1 MEITAD
7 FDQNKK
13 KKTPNVRNSDKN
25 KIKMTFEIFEVKNV
39 RN

>member
-7 FDQNKK
+7 FDQNK

>member
-13 KKTPNVRNSDKN
+13 KHQTSEIQIKAD
-25 KIKMTFEIFEVKNV
+25 KMTFEIFEVKNV